1 MNRVALNKIQIRDS
15 RLPGIGHWVRLSLL
29 VLFMLYLVL
38 NLVVVGLNLNLFANA
53 RWPDGL
59 LLVFAAAATLASLT
73 AQLPG
78 QNVML
83 ASMIITVMGGAVASL
98 GALTGIPFGPYSYAP
113 NIGQLLF
120 YPLPWA
126 VPVLWLIVILNSRGV
141 ARLILRPWRKSRTYG
156 LRVIGL
162 TVLLVALFDF
172 CLEPFATVV
181 KHYWVWSPT
190 KLPLDWYG
198 APIVNFLGWA
208 VSALLILAFVTPS
221 LINKQPGAKHPPDYY
236 PLVIWGGVS
245 LIFLV
250 GAASRHLWPAV
261 SVTLAQMILVTTF
274 ALRGAWW

>member
-1 MNRVALNKIQIRDS
+1 MNRVALNKIEIRAN
-15 RLPGIGHWVRLSLL
+15 RLPGVGRWIRLSIL
-29 VLFMLYLVL
+29 VLFLLYLAF
-38 NLVVVGLNLNLFANA
+38 NLVVLGLDLSLFSDA

-78 QNVML
+78 QNVIL
-83 ASMIITVMGGAVASL
+83 ASMIIAIMSGAIASL
-98 GALTGIPFGPYSYAP
+98 GALTGIPFGPYAYTP

-126 VPVLWLIVILNSRGV
+126 VPVLWLIAILNSRGV

-156 LRVIGL
+156 FRVIGL
-162 TVLLVALFDF
+162 TVLLVALFAF

-190 KLPLDWYG
+190 KLPLNWYG
-198 APIVNFLGWA
+198 APVVNFLGWA

-221 LINKQPGAKHPPDYY
+221 LINKQPVKHPPDYY
-236 PLVIWGGVS
+236 PLMIWGGVS
-245 LIFLV
+245 LTFLV
-250 GAASRHLWPAV
+250 GTATRHLWPAA
-261 SVTLAQMILVTTF
+261 SVTLAQMILVTVF

>member
-1 MNRVALNKIQIRDS
+1 MNRVALNKIQIRAT
-15 RLPGIGHWVRLSLL
+15 RLPGIGRWIRLSIL
-29 VLFMLYLVL
+29 VLFMLYLAF
-38 NLVVVGLNLNLFANA
+38 NLVVLSLDPNLFANA

-78 QNVML
+78 QNVIL
-83 ASMIITVMGGAVASL
+83 ASMIIAVMSGAVASL
-98 GALTGIPFGPYSYAP
+98 GALTGIPFGPYSYES

-126 VPVLWLIVILNSRGV
+126 VPVLWLIAILNSRGV

-156 LRVIGL
+156 FRVIGL
-162 TVLLVALFDF
+162 AVLLVALFDF
-172 CLEPFATVV
+172 CLEPFATAV
-181 KHYWVWSPT
+181 KHYWAWSPT

-198 APIVNFLGWA
+198 APVVNFLGWA

-221 LINKQPGAKHPPDYY
+221 LINKQPVKHPPDYY

-245 LIFLV
+245 LIFLT
-250 GAASRHLWPAV
+250 GAATRHLWPAA